1 MMAQVYLAKDIDTIL
16 GFCRGYNRELMFEK
30 IRGGELDDAKK
41 YASIAATLEKIE
53 DAIRELQ
60 VKEIEV

>member
-1 MMAQVYLAKDIDTIL
+1 MMTQVYLAKDIDTIL
-16 GFCRGYNRELMFEK
+16 GFCRGYNRELMYEQ
-30 IRGGELDDAKK
+30 IRSGNLVDAKK

-53 DAIRELQ
+53 DAVRELQ